1 MLGYGRVSLL
11 VLALVALGG
20 CSALSPITTALH
32 LGEAADAVRA
42 DKEQPTTIKTVITK
56 DNGEIVV
63 RSDSSKSTVGTPII
77 NPDNKPSF
85 DTEKAVSS
93 VPTWLYFIVGLSG
106 ILFLLNTVRHHYNKK
121 KEVNY
126 DPNRID
132 NNGWWRTHGR
142 FVQIYGQRSK
152 EQAEADG
159 NDDGG
164 SSAESGHR
172 QSGER
177 IRIQV
182 GRRSCE

>member
-1 MLGYGRVSLL
+1 MFGFG
-11 VLALVALGG
+11 VAVIINVG
-20 CSALSPITTALH
+20 CTPFTPITTALS
-32 LGEAADAVRA
+32 LGEAHQAVKE

-63 RSDSSKSTVGTPII
+63 RSDSDKSIVGTPII
-77 NPDNKPSF
+77 NPDSKPTFS
-85 DTEKAVSS
+85 TEKAVSS
-93 VPTWLYFIVGLSG
+93 VPTWLKLLAGLSG

-121 KEVNY
+121 KEVTYDSSRTNY
-126 DPNRID
+126 H
-132 NNGWWRTHGR
+132 GWRRTYGWL
-142 FVQIYGQRSK
+142 VQIYGQRSK

-177 IRIQV
+177 VRIQV